1 MAEWLMWNLFV
12 LLLVGSVAPPL
23 FSYLTKRRLLLP
35 LQSQLRGLQDHLNG
49 ITKQLE
55 AMDERVADLTLTVD
69 DATRKRLPQDGNDAS
84 AAALRG
90 SIEQD

>member
-1 MAEWLMWNLFV
+1 MSEWLIWNLFI

-35 LQSQLRGLQDHLNG
+35 LQRQLGDMEDHLSR
-49 ITKQLE
+49 ITAQLD

-69 DATRKRLPQDGNDAS
+69 DATRQRLPGADD
-84 AAALRG
+84 
-90 SIEQD
+90 